1 MGGEELDFVKDAFEK
16 NWIAPVGPHISDFE
30 KELSNISENYNVA
43 AVSSGTSAIH
53 LALLLLSVQPG
64 DEVICS
70 TFTFAASANPIKYI
84 GATPVFVDSE
94 NVTWNMCPKMLEKA
108 ITDRINNHK
117 KPKAIIIVHLYGMPA
132 NIDEIVKIAN
142 NYSIPIIEDAAEA
155 LGSKYFDQQLGTF
168 GVFGVYSFNGNKII
182 TTSSGGALLSKQIN
196 LIDKAKF
203 LATQARDE
211 APHYQHSNIGYNYR
225 MSNVCA
231 SIGLGQIKVLKD
243 RVNRKRYINDYYKK
257 KLAHIPF
264 ISFLEERK
272 FCKSN
277 FWLTTIVL
285 STESTIDKEKFRLFM
300 EKNNIEVR
308 PLWKP
313 MHLQPIYKE
322 SPSYINGVSEDL
334 FNRGLCL
341 PSGTNM
347 KIDDLER
354 VIKCIN
360 QLYEI

>member
-1 MGGEELDFVKDAFEK
+1 MILKIKIFWACLKK
-16 NWIAPVGPHISDFE
+16 NWKAAALFLWS
-30 KELSNISENYNVA
+30 A
-43 AVSSGTSAIH
+43 AVWIISRRNSSAAIE
-53 LALLLLSVQPG
+53 AMQ
-64 DEVICS
+64 
-70 TFTFAASANPIKYI
+70 ANKESY
-84 GATPVFVDSE
+84 
-94 NVTWNMCPKMLEKA
+94 
-108 ITDRINNHK
+108 
-117 KPKAIIIVHLYGMPA
+117 
-132 NIDEIVKIAN
+132 
-142 NYSIPIIEDAAEA
+142 EA
-155 LGSKYFDQQLGTF
+155 
-168 GVFGVYSFNGNKII
+168 
-182 TTSSGGALLSKQIN
+182 
-196 LIDKAKF
+196 
-203 LATQARDE
+203 
-211 APHYQHSNIGYNYR
+211 
-225 MSNVCA
+225 
-231 SIGLGQIKVLKD
+231 QIKVLKD